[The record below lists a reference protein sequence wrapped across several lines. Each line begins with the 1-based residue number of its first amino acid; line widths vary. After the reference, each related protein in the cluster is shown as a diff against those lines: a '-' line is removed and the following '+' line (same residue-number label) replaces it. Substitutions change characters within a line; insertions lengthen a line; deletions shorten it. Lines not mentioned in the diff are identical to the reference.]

1 MQKAK
6 KALTQSRNRN
16 YGVQN
21 TNNGAINNKK

>member
-16 YGVQN
+16 YVPQY